1 MEAESAAAVA
11 TAALVIL
18 ELLEE
23 PPAKKPR
30 TSWVSPWLQRR
41 KQQGAYENLMRELA
55 LEDSENYR
63 RWIRMDTATFE
74 ELLGEVRPHITKKD
88 TPFRE
93 AIQAGER
100 LAITLRY
107 LATGNSEMS
116 LQFAFYV
123 AHNTIS
129 GIISEVSQAIYRV
142 LKPKVLKAPTCH
154 DEWLQIAQGFQELWQ
169 FPHCIGALDGKH
181 VVITPPPGSG
191 AAYRNYKGTFSIVL
205 MALVDADLNFIFA
218 DVGKNGRLNDSGVW
232 TEAKLRLRIESDP
245 TCLPPPEQ
253 LPNSCT
259 SAPYVIV
266 GDEGF
271 GLKPYL
277 MRPYPV
283 AELQHEKRIFNY

>member
-1 MEAESAAAVA
+1 MESTLIFTVKLCASTNIQLSKACLNVA
-11 TAALVIL
+11 LLVVS
-18 ELLEE
+18 LL
-23 PPAKKPR
+23 
-30 TSWVSPWLQRR
+30 Q
-41 KQQGAYENLMRELA
+41 
-55 LEDSENYR
+55 
-63 RWIRMDTATFE
+63 
-74 ELLGEVRPHITKKD
+74 
-88 TPFRE
+88 
-93 AIQAGER
+93 
-100 LAITLRY
+100 
-107 LATGNSEMS
+107 
-116 LQFAFYV
+116 
-123 AHNTIS
+123 
-129 GIISEVSQAIYRV
+129 
-142 LKPKVLKAPTCH
+142 APTCH

-283 AELQHEKRIFNY
+283 AELQHEKRIFNYRCGLRKIVHNIHSCICFGHLSLFFEGVQLFSKVVSQQRYLPGVGIVWISGRG

>member
-11 TAALVIL
+11 TAALVML

-30 TSWVSPWLQRR
+30 MSWVSPWLQRR

-63 RWIRMDTATFE
+63 RWIRMYTATFE

-100 LAITLRY
+100 LAIILRY
-107 LATGNSEMS
+107 LATGNSEMV

-142 LKPKVLKAPTCH
+142 LKPKVLKCH
-154 DEWLQIAQGFQELWQ
+154 PEETHNDPDVTYEQCQDIYRRRTVMDTS
-169 FPHCIGALDGKH
+169 HCLEVHI
-181 VVITPPPGSG
+181 
-191 AAYRNYKGTFSIVL
+191 
-205 MALVDADLNFIFA
+205 
-218 DVGKNGRLNDSGVW
+218 
-232 TEAKLRLRIESDP
+232 RI
-245 TCLPPPEQ
+245 
-253 LPNSCT
+253 
-259 SAPYVIV
+259 
-266 GDEGF
+266 
-271 GLKPYL
+271 
-277 MRPYPV
+277 
-283 AELQHEKRIFNY
+283 H